1 MPSAASS
8 NLLGFSLMKRIIAVA
23 NQKGGVG
30 KTTTAV
36 NLAASLAA
44 MQRRVLLI
52 DLDPQGNATMGCGVD
67 KRTLERSVTEVLLGD
82 CNIVDA
88 IVTIEGAGFDL
99 LPANQDLTAA
109 EVRLLTLLA
118 GREHRLEKA
127 LAPVRDRYDL
137 MVIDCPPALNILT
150 VNALTAA
157 DSVLIPMQCEY
168 YALEGLSGLVSTIE
182 QIRDSVNAKLV
193 VEGILRTMFD
203 PRNNLS
209 NDVAAQLIEHF
220 GDQVFRTIIPRNV
233 RLAEAPSFGVPVML
247 HDKDSRGALA
257 YLALAGEMIRRD
269 DPDAVIEEPVA
280 EVADTVEAAE
290 ADEVA
295 EVIEAIEEPVAEAE
309 PEPEAEPEFEPEPEP
324 PAEEAAPPA
333 SSIPYLSSN

>member
-1 MPSAASS
+1 
-8 NLLGFSLMKRIIAVA
+8 MKRIIAVA

-127 LAPVRDRYDL
+127 LAPVRDRYEL

-168 YALEGLSGLVSTIE
+168 YALEGLSGLISTIE

-269 DPDAVIEEPVA
+269 DPDAVLEEPAV
-280 EVADTVEAAE
+280 EVVEAVATE
-290 ADEVA
+290 EVA
-295 EVIEAIEEPVAEAE
+295 EVIEAAAEPAVELELE
-309 PEPEAEPEFEPEPEP
+309 PEPEPDVETDQEP

-333 SSIPYLSSN
+333 SSIPYLTNH